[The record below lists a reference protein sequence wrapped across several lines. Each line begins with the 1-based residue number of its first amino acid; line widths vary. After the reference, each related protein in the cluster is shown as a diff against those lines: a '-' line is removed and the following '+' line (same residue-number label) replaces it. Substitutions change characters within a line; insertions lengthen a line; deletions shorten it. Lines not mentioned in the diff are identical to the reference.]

1 MACAWQ
7 GRCVTGVNAAAC
19 HGAGGSWCGAQQ
31 PRPATNGRPPPPPA
45 PQGPCHANRALQ
57 TCRDNPL
64 PRRPPANMDLLCP
77 MPCIKELLKCANE
90 PADKQPYVLGD
101 GERQRRFL
109 KTLLDDCHHKDKHA
123 HGDGHCNADDLVI
136 HRQKLHG
143 KIPDC
148 DTHFLQELFDC
159 KDNAHVVGSQDD
171 RDKLAGL
178 EHICKTKCSNERQKR
193 LNAKDGG
200 KRSMCDVPGD
210 GICNIREVASYQAFY
225 QVFGHSQKPGCKSK
239 MILEMFDCIDDPLFS
254 MGGQVLYVRNEMY
267 S

>member
-1 MACAWQ
+1 
-7 GRCVTGVNAAAC
+7 
-19 HGAGGSWCGAQQ
+19 
-31 PRPATNGRPPPPPA
+31 
-45 PQGPCHANRALQ
+45 
-57 TCRDNPL
+57 
-64 PRRPPANMDLLCP
+64 MDLLCP